1 MSKQLSD
8 AMRPVPRAMI
18 ERSRPIWVAL
28 GVLIIA
34 ASFVI
39 LDSQLLR
46 AAGDPHVIAD
56 FSGYWVRPE
65 SGRDRIYYQPESGPG
80 PIVIAD
86 DAGDYMIGDYS
97 DPILLPHAAEA
108 VRAHGDQGRA
118 GVVLYP
124 PWSLCWP
131 AGVPLALNM
140 AEPVQI
146 LQTEDQVTILYQRGQ
161 QIRRIDLN
169 RKHPENIAPS
179 WYGHS
184 VGHYEGDDTLVIDT
198 IAQDTRSEVD
208 RFGTPRSDAMRVV
221 ERYRVAEDRQ
231 SLTIEFMVEDPK
243 TFTTPWSARTGYVPL
258 AAGDEDERSGSQFT
272 EVICSENN
280 RDAAGGDF
288 PIPVGSTRAF

>member
-1 MSKQLSD
+1 MLGLLAVAAQFLVFD
-8 AMRPVPRAMI
+8 
-18 ERSRPIWVAL
+18 SRPL
-28 GVLIIA
+28 QA
-34 ASFVI
+34 AEE
-39 LDSQLLR
+39 
-46 AAGDPHVIAD
+46 PHAVPD
-56 FSGYWVRPE
+56 FSGYWMRPE
-65 SGRDRIYYQPESGPG
+65 SGRNRIFYQPESGPG

-97 DPILLPHAAEA
+97 NPALLPHAAEA

-124 PWSLCWP
+124 PWSMCWP
-131 AGVPLALNM
+131 SGVPLALNM

-146 LQTEDQVTILYQRGQ
+146 LQTEDQITILYQRGQ

-169 RKHPENIAPS
+169 REHPENITPS

-184 VGHYEGDDTLVIDT
+184 VGHYEGGDTLVIDT

-208 RFGTPRSDAMRVV
+208 RFGTPRSEAMRVV

-243 TFTTPWSARTGYVPL
+243 TFTTPWSGRTGYVQR
-258 AAGDEDERSGSQFT
+258 AADEENQLLSSQF
-272 EVICSENN
+272 EEIICAENN

-288 PIPVGSTRAF
+288 PIPVSDAEAF